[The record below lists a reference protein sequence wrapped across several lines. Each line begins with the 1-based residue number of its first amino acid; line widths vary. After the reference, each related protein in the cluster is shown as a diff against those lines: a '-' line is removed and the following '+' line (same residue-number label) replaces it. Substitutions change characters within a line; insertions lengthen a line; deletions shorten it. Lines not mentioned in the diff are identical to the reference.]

1 MHNPSI
7 TIQGVSEPFEL
18 QVARGHVEGHKQT
31 FVWGHNA
38 SLDAN
43 TEETIW
49 TYGGILQHP
58 DTAIAMT
65 VSSSSANDAA
75 AGTGARTVYIEGL
88 DANFEEVGEVVTL
101 NGQTAVTTTNS
112 YLRIQSLTVLTV
124 GTPGPTGSN
133 AGQIYIGTGTV
144 TAGVPATVYGHI
156 AVGESRSLTA
166 HWTVPARHTAYVI
179 SGGVSSGLDTSSH
192 SIVGRLKLHS
202 EAGVAMTAAA
212 VSFANSSVDFDF
224 AYPIA
229 VPEKTCISATATANK
244 SGINASANFQIVY
257 VETDPA

>member
-7 TIQGVSEPFEL
+7 TIQGVTEPFEL
-18 QVARGHVEGHKQT
+18 QLARGHIEGHKQV
-31 FVWGHNA
+31 FVWGYNA

-58 DTAIAMT
+58 SAATQMT

-75 AGTGARTVYIEGL
+75 AGTGARAVLVEGL
-88 DANFEEVGEVVTL
+88 DADYNEASELVTL
-101 NGQTAVTTTNS
+101 NGQTAVTTANS
-112 YLRIQSLTVLTV
+112 YLRIQSLTVATV
-124 GTPGPTGSN
+124 GTPGPTGAN
-133 AGQIYIGTGTV
+133 AGQIFIGTGTV
-144 TAGVPATVYGHI
+144 TAGQPATVYGHI
-156 AVGESRSLTA
+156 ATGEGRSLTA
-166 HWTVPARHTAYVI
+166 HWTVPARHKAYII

-192 SIVGRLKLHS
+192 AIVGRLKLHT

-229 VPEKTCISATATANK
+229 VPEKTCVSATAKSNK
-244 SGINASANFQIVY
+244 AGINSSANFQIVY
-257 VETDPA
+257 LEEDPL